1 VSRIPEKNGRGPQSG
16 RTFGNAVPGSPAGG
30 RRERKLKPFVVVL
43 ALGLTA
49 TAVGAG
55 FYLQHDAPGPEDT
68 ISWGGLVEH
77 EVQPGESAEVIA
89 AIYGVKV
96 ADLQAWNGK
105 RKFQPGD
112 KVAIFAREAGDD
124 PAMEIEIKSALAE
137 LELQVREGLTTK
149 KKAPKGSAQKF
160 IPVLVADLTV
170 SGGPPAAP
178 RAAPKVQG
186 KRVQVQVSDPA
197 YLETLR
203 GLNKKVDL
211 SGPEKMASNT
221 RYSSGATNDAIRDMF
236 SKDRGTVASSAAKAD
251 RWTAGHS
258 SGSTPAPAPPERGSS
273 GSTNDYQSYAAF
285 RAGQEREAAP
295 IPPKLAMPA
304 PKKCLAG
311 PSDVAEG
318 NGVTMASNVGLSEP
332 DIRSTMSRFV
342 PKALGCVSGAS
353 SFDGT
358 VETEL
363 TVGCDGRVTAVS
375 IEHNSGVPQA
385 VAACLRDTL
394 RYAPFPAHDMPDGY
408 TFGYRVNV
416 SR

>member
-1 VSRIPEKNGRGPQSG
+1 MSRIPEKNGRLSPSG
-16 RTFGNAVPGSPAGG
+16 RTFGNSVSGTPAGG
-30 RRERKLKPFVVVL
+30 LRERILKPFVVFL

-55 FYLQHDAPGPEDT
+55 FYLQHDAGPEDE

-96 ADLQAWNGK
+96 SDLYAWNGT
-105 RKFQPGD
+105 RAFRPGD
-112 KVAIFAREAGDD
+112 KVAIFARDSGDD

-137 LELQVREGLTTK
+137 LELQVREGTTTK
-149 KKAPKGSAQKF
+149 RKAPKGSAQKY
-160 IPVLVADLTV
+160 IPVLVASLTV
-170 SGGPPAAP
+170 SGGPPAA
-178 RAAPKVQG
+178 RAPKRGTATKIQG
-186 KRVQVQVSDPA
+186 PDAA
-197 YLETLR
+197 YLEALR

-211 SGPEKMASNT
+211 SGPEKMASNS

-236 SKDRGTVASSAAKAD
+236 AKKERGAATAAKLD
-251 RWTAGHS
+251 TWSAGH
-258 SGSTPAPAPPERGSS
+258 GNGNAAPAPAPEAASS
-273 GSTNDYQSYAAF
+273 RSTNDYQSYAAF
-285 RAGQEREAAP
+285 RAGREQESAP
-295 IPPKLAMPA
+295 VVPKLPMPA

-318 NGVTMASNVGLSEP
+318 AGPTMAGSAGLSEP
-332 DIRSTMSRFV
+332 DIRATMSRFV
-342 PKALGCVSGAS
+342 PKALGCVSGAAT
-353 SFDGT
+353 FDGT
-358 VETEL
+358 VETEI

-375 IEHNSGVPQA
+375 IEHNNGVPQA

-416 SR
+416 AR

>member
-1 VSRIPEKNGRGPQSG
+1 MS
-16 RTFGNAVPGSPAGG
+16 
-30 RRERKLKPFVVVL
+30 LKPFVAVL

-55 FYLQHDAPGPEDT
+55 FYLQHPPAEPEDA

-96 ADLQAWNGK
+96 SDLQAWNGK
-105 RKFQPGD
+105 KRFQPGD
-112 KVAIFAREAGDD
+112 KVAIFAREGGDD
-124 PAMEIEIKSALAE
+124 PAMNIEIKSALAE
-137 LELQVREGLTTK
+137 LELQVREGKTIT
-149 KKAPKGSAQKF
+149 KKAPKGSAQKV
-160 IPVLVADLTV
+160 IPVLVAELTV

-178 RAAPKVQG
+178 RAAPVPKGQG
-186 KRVQVQVSDPA
+186 KRVEMQGDMAALQTMR
-197 YLETLR
+197 E
-203 GLNKKVDL
+203 LNKKMDL
-211 SGPEKMASNT
+211 SGPEKVASNS

-236 SKDRGTVASSAAKAD
+236 SKDRGSVASTAAKAD
-251 RWTAGHS
+251 AWSAAHS
-258 SGSTPAPAPPERGSS
+258 NGNAAPAPERSS
-273 GSTNDYQSYAAF
+273 GGSTNDYQSYAAF
-285 RAGQEREAAP
+285 RAGQERDAAP
-295 IPPKLAMPA
+295 VPPKLSMPA

-318 NGVTMASNVGLSEP
+318 NGMTLASNVGLSEP
-332 DIRSTMSRFV
+332 DIRSAMSRFV
-342 PKALGCVSGAS
+342 PKALSCVSGAS
-353 SFDGT
+353 RFDGT
-358 VETEL
+358 VETEI

-375 IEHNSGVPQA
+375 IEHNDGVPQA

-408 TFGYRVNV
+408 TFGYRVNL

>member
-1 VSRIPEKNGRGPQSG
+1 MN
-16 RTFGNAVPGSPAGG
+16 
-30 RRERKLKPFVVVL
+30 LKPFVVVL

-55 FYLQHDAPGPEDT
+55 FYLQHPPAEPEDA

-105 RKFQPGD
+105 KRFAPGD
-112 KVAIFAREAGDD
+112 KVAIFAREGGDD
-124 PAMEIEIKSALAE
+124 PAWDIEIKSALAE
-137 LELQVREGLTTK
+137 LELQVREGKTIT
-149 KKAPKGSAQKF
+149 KKAPKGSAQKV
-160 IPVLVADLTV
+160 IPVLVAELTV
-170 SGGPPAAP
+170 SGGPPPTP
-178 RAAPKVQG
+178 RAAPLPKGQAT
-186 KRVQVQVSDPA
+186 RVQVQVSD
-197 YLETLR
+197 LERLR
-203 GLNKKVDL
+203 SLNKKVDL
-211 SGPEKMASNT
+211 SGPEKVASNS

-236 SKDRGTVASSAAKAD
+236 SKDRGSVASTAAKAD
-251 RWTAGHS
+251 VWNAGHAN
-258 SGSTPAPAPPERGSS
+258 GNAAPAPERRSS

-285 RAGQEREAAP
+285 RAGQERDAAP
-295 IPPKLAMPA
+295 VPPKLSMPA
-304 PKKCLAG
+304 AKKCLAG

-318 NGVTMASNVGLSEP
+318 NGMTMASNVGLSEP
-332 DIRSTMSRFV
+332 DIRSAMSRFV
-342 PKALGCVSGAS
+342 PKALGCVSGAR

-358 VETEL
+358 VETEI

-375 IEHNSGVPQA
+375 IESNDGVPQA

-408 TFGYRVNV
+408 TFGYRVNL